1 MALIALLAL
10 VAAGACSASADT
22 QAGYNQADVQFN
34 QQMITHHR
42 QTIQLAELASERG
55 GGDYVRKLA
64 KEIIPKEQADIQ
76 KMSGWLTSWSEAV
89 PAEEKTD
96 EGAELKAGD
105 GFDRGWLTLLK
116 GHLEHGVHMAK
127 EIQGTGQHTGTK
139 QLADQIVTNQTEE
152 LTAIGKQLAI

>member
-1 MALIALLAL
+1 MALIAFLGLL
-10 VAAGACSASADT
+10 AAGACSASAET
-22 QAGYNQADVQFN
+22 QAGYNQADVRFN

-42 QTIQLAELASERG
+42 QTIQLAELAAERG

-64 KEIIPKEQADIQ
+64 KEIIPNEQADIQ
-76 KMSGWLTSWSEAV
+76 KMSGWLTSWSESV
-89 PAEEKTD
+89 PADEKTD

-127 EIQGTGQHTGTK
+127 EIQSTGEHAATRE
-139 QLADQIVTNQTEE
+139 LADRIVTVQTEE
-152 LTAIGKQLAI
+152 LSAIGKQLAI